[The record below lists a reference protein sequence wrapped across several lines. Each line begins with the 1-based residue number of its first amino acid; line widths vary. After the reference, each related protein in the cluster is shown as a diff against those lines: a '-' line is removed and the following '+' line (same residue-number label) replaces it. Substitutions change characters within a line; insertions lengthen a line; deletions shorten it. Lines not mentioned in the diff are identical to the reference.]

1 MNFVEKVKTLQNY
14 FKLGNFKKVIEG
26 CKLLNKKF
34 PNNSFVL
41 NLSGM
46 AYQNLLNHHEAIDFF
61 ELALKADNLN
71 IAAMNN
77 LANSLKVT
85 DQFVRADKIFQQILK
100 EDPNYINAYN
110 NYANLKIAVNDVEGA
125 IELYNQAIVL
135 AKKKKI
141 YPINFLLHLAN
152 AFQSLNREKELME
165 VIEEILKLDP
175 ENTEA
180 HKILSWTYKY
190 SKTNSESISH
200 ISIME
205 NILKKKNLNND
216 QKAKL
221 SFGLGKAY
229 DDLKDVEQAIK
240 FISSGNQLHK
250 NIFKSNIIEETNIMN
265 RMIKIFKD
273 INLNKSPNFFSKKK
287 IIFICGMPRSGTTL
301 VEQII
306 ASHKEVYGAGELS
319 FLTNVIHDNFFNGDL
334 IDKQRII
341 ENQNSEKN
349 LINEKYFEKFLLYKI
364 KKQIIT
370 DKAPLNFKWIGFIK
384 IFFPNSKIIH
394 CKRNSRDNCLSI
406 FKNYF
411 SSPKMNW
418 AYDQRDVSDYYNN
431 YNSIM
436 NFWYSKIPQFI
447 HTVEYEKIVSDKK
460 NEIKKLLK
468 FCDLEWDDNCLSHH
482 KNRKTPIRTV
492 SIAQARQPVYSSS
505 VNSGDNYKDY
515 LKEMF
520 DNLI

>member
-152 AFQSLNREKELME
+152 ALQSLNREKELME

-205 NILKKKNLNND
+205 NILKKKILNND

-306 ASHKEVYGAGELS
+306 ASHKEVYGAGELL

>member
-205 NILKKKNLNND
+205 NILKKNILNND

-250 NIFKSNIIEETNIMN
+250 NIYKSNIIEETNIMN

-273 INLNKSPNFFSKKK
+273 IDLNKSPNFFSKKK

-447 HTVEYEKIVSDKK
+447 HTAEYEKIVSDKK

>member
-46 AYQNLLNHHEAIDFF
+46 AYQNLLNHHKAIDFF
-61 ELALKADNLN
+61 ESALKADNLN

-125 IELYNQAIVL
+125 IELYKQAIVL

-152 AFQSLNREKELME
+152 ALQSLNREKELMD

-175 ENTEA
+175 ENIEA

-190 SKTNSESISH
+190 SKTNSDSMSH

-205 NILKKKNLNND
+205 NILKKKILNND
-216 QKAKL
+216 QKSKL

-273 INLNKSPNFFSKKK
+273 VNLTKSPNFFSKKK

-306 ASHKEVYGAGELS
+306 ASHKEVYGAGELL

-411 SSPKMNW
+411 SSPRMNW

>member
-205 NILKKKNLNND
+205 NILKKNILNND

-250 NIFKSNIIEETNIMN
+250 NIYKSNIIEETNIMN

-273 INLNKSPNFFSKKK
+273 IDLNKSPNFFSKKK

-301 VEQII
+301 LEQII
-306 ASHKEVYGAGELS
+306 ASHKEVYGAGELL

-447 HTVEYEKIVSDKK
+447 HTAEYEKIVSDKK

>member
-46 AYQNLLNHHEAIDFF
+46 AYQNLLNHHKAIDLF

-273 INLNKSPNFFSKKK
+273 IDLNKSPNFFSKKK

-411 SSPKMNW
+411 SSPRMNW

-447 HTVEYEKIVSDKK
+447 HTAEYEKIVSDKK

>member
-152 AFQSLNREKELME
+152 ALQSLNREKELME

-205 NILKKKNLNND
+205 NILKKNILNND

-273 INLNKSPNFFSKKK
+273 IDLNKSPNFFSKKK

-411 SSPKMNW
+411 SSPRMNW

-447 HTVEYEKIVSDKK
+447 HTAEYEKIVSDKK

>member
-205 NILKKKNLNND
+205 NILKKNILNND

-250 NIFKSNIIEETNIMN
+250 NIYKSNIIEETNIMN

-447 HTVEYEKIVSDKK
+447 HTAEYEKIVSDKK

>member
-152 AFQSLNREKELME
+152 ALQSLNREKELME

-190 SKTNSESISH
+190 SKTNSESMSH

-205 NILKKKNLNND
+205 NILKKKILNND
-216 QKAKL
+216 QKSKL

-250 NIFKSNIIEETNIMN
+250 NIYKSNIIEETNIMN

-273 INLNKSPNFFSKKK
+273 IDLNKSPNFFSKKK

-411 SSPKMNW
+411 SSPRMNW

>member
-205 NILKKKNLNND
+205 NILKKNILNND

-273 INLNKSPNFFSKKK
+273 IDLNKSPNFFSKKK

-411 SSPKMNW
+411 SSPRMNW

-447 HTVEYEKIVSDKK
+447 HTAEYEKIVSDKK

>member
-205 NILKKKNLNND
+205 NILKKNILNND

-447 HTVEYEKIVSDKK
+447 HTAEYEKIVSDKK

>member
-152 AFQSLNREKELME
+152 ALQSLNREKELME

-411 SSPKMNW
+411 SSPRMNW

-447 HTVEYEKIVSDKK
+447 HTAEYEKIVSDKK

>member
-46 AYQNLLNHHEAIDFF
+46 AYQNLLNHHKAIDFF

-77 LANSLKVT
+77 LANSLKVI

-152 AFQSLNREKELME
+152 ALQSLNREKELME

-190 SKTNSESISH
+190 SKTNSESMSH

-205 NILKKKNLNND
+205 NILKKKILNND
-216 QKAKL
+216 QKSKL

-273 INLNKSPNFFSKKK
+273 IDLNKSPNFFSKKK

-411 SSPKMNW
+411 SSPRMNW

>member
-46 AYQNLLNHHEAIDFF
+46 AYQNLLNHHKAIDFF

-447 HTVEYEKIVSDKK
+447 HTAEYEKIVSDKK

>member
-46 AYQNLLNHHEAIDFF
+46 AYQNLLNHHKAIDFF

-77 LANSLKVT
+77 LANSLKVI

-152 AFQSLNREKELME
+152 ALQSLSREKELME

-190 SKTNSESISH
+190 SKTNSESMSH

-205 NILKKKNLNND
+205 NILKKKTLNND
-216 QKAKL
+216 QKSKL

-306 ASHKEVYGAGELS
+306 ASHKEVYGAGELL

-411 SSPKMNW
+411 SSPRMNW

-468 FCDLEWDDNCLSHH
+468 FCDLEWDDNCLNHH
-482 KNRKTPIRTV
+482 KNTKTPIRTV

>member
-46 AYQNLLNHHEAIDFF
+46 AYQNLLNHHKAIDFF

-77 LANSLKVT
+77 LANSLKVI

-152 AFQSLNREKELME
+152 ALQSLNREKELME

-190 SKTNSESISH
+190 SKTNSESMSH

-205 NILKKKNLNND
+205 NILKKKILNND
-216 QKAKL
+216 QKSKL

-250 NIFKSNIIEETNIMN
+250 NIFKSNITEETNIMN

-273 INLNKSPNFFSKKK
+273 INLNKSLNFFSKKK
-287 IIFICGMPRSGTTL
+287 IIFVCGMQRSGTTL

-306 ASHKEVYGAGELS
+306 ASHKEVYGAGELL

-411 SSPKMNW
+411 SSPRMNW

-468 FCDLEWDDNCLSHH
+468 FCDLEWDDSCLNHH
-482 KNRKTPIRTV
+482 KNTKTPIRTV

-505 VNSGDNYKDY
+505 VHSGDNYKDY

>member
-205 NILKKKNLNND
+205 NILKKKILNND
-216 QKAKL
+216 QKSKL

-447 HTVEYEKIVSDKK
+447 HTAEYEKIVSDKK

>member
-46 AYQNLLNHHEAIDFF
+46 AYQNLLNHHKAIDFF

-77 LANSLKVT
+77 LANSLKDT

-152 AFQSLNREKELME
+152 ALQSLNREKELTE

-175 ENTEA
+175 ENIEA

-190 SKTNSESISH
+190 SKTNSDSMSH

-205 NILKKKNLNND
+205 NILEKKILNND

-265 RMIKIFKD
+265 KMIKIFKD
-273 INLNKSPNFFSKKK
+273 INLNKSLNFFSKKK
-287 IIFICGMPRSGTTL
+287 IIFVCGMPRSGTTL

-306 ASHKEVYGAGELS
+306 ASHKEVYGAGELL

-411 SSPKMNW
+411 SSPRMNW
-418 AYDQRDVSDYYNN
+418 AYDQRDVSNYYNN

-447 HTVEYEKIVSDKK
+447 HTVEYEKIVSEKK

-482 KNRKTPIRTV
+482 KNTKTPIRTV

>member
-46 AYQNLLNHHEAIDFF
+46 AYQNLLNHDKAIDFF

-152 AFQSLNREKELME
+152 ALQSLNREKELME

-190 SKTNSESISH
+190 SKTNSESMSH

-205 NILKKKNLNND
+205 NILKKKILNND
-216 QKAKL
+216 QKSKL

-273 INLNKSPNFFSKKK
+273 INLTKSPNFFSKKK

-306 ASHKEVYGAGELS
+306 ASHKEVYGAGELL

-447 HTVEYEKIVSDKK
+447 HTAEYEKIVSDKK

>member
-216 QKAKL
+216 QKSKL

-411 SSPKMNW
+411 SSPRMNW

-447 HTVEYEKIVSDKK
+447 HTAEYEKIVSDKK

>member
-46 AYQNLLNHHEAIDFF
+46 AYQNLLNHHKAIDFF

-205 NILKKKNLNND
+205 NILKKKILNND

-447 HTVEYEKIVSDKK
+447 HTAEYEKIVSDKK

>member
-46 AYQNLLNHHEAIDFF
+46 AYQNLLNHHKAIDFF

-125 IELYNQAIVL
+125 IELYNHAIVL

-152 AFQSLNREKELME
+152 ALQSLNREKELTE

-175 ENTEA
+175 ENIEA

-190 SKTNSESISH
+190 SKTNSESMSH

-205 NILKKKNLNND
+205 NILKKKFLNND
-216 QKAKL
+216 QKSKL

-229 DDLKDVEQAIK
+229 DDLKDVKQAIK

-306 ASHKEVYGAGELS
+306 ASHKEVYGAGELL

-411 SSPKMNW
+411 SSPRMNW

-447 HTVEYEKIVSDKK
+447 HTAEYEKIVSDKK

-468 FCDLEWDDNCLSHH
+468 FCDLEWDDNCLNHH

>member
-1 MNFVEKVKTLQNY
+1 MNFVDKVKILQNH
-14 FKLGNFKKVIEG
+14 FNAGNFKDVIEG
-26 CKLLNKKF
+26 CKILNKKF
-34 PNNSFVL
+34 PNNSFIL

-46 AYQNLLNHHEAIDFF
+46 AYHRLLNPYKAIEFF
-61 ELALKADNLN
+61 ELALKVDNRN

-77 LANSLKVT
+77 LANSLKDT
-85 DQFVRADKIFQQILK
+85 QQYLKADQIFKKIIK
-100 EDPNYINAYN
+100 DNPNYINALN
-110 NYANLKIAVNDVEGA
+110 NYANLKSGVNDVEGA
-125 IELYNQAIVL
+125 IQIYNQALVVAKEKKINSITILINL
-135 AKKKKI
+135 ANSYLSLNKKKESMETIHEIFKI
-141 YPINFLLHLAN
+141 DSNNVSAN
-152 AFQSLNREKELME
+152 
-165 VIEEILKLDP
+165 
-175 ENTEA
+175 
-180 HKILSWTYKY
+180 KILSGIYKY
-190 SKTNSESISH
+190 SEKNDESIAH
-200 ISIME
+200 LAKME
-205 NILKKKNLNND
+205 DILKKNDLNNS
-216 QKAKL
+216 QKEL
-221 SFGLGKAY
+221 ISFAIGKAY
-229 DDLKDVEQAIK
+229 DDLKNPKTAVK
-240 FISSGNQLHK
+240 FYSLGNKLHLK
-250 NIFKSNIIEETNIMN
+250 TSKSNIAEEVNVIN
-265 RMIKIFKD
+265 NVKKIFD
-273 INLNKSPNFFSKKK
+273 NFDLNASHKIYSKKK

-306 ASHKEVYGAGELS
+306 SSHKKVYGAGELS
-319 FLTNVIHDNFFNGDL
+319 FLTNIAYQNFL
-334 IDKQRII
+334 ITDKFDKQKII
-341 ENQNSEKN
+341 EYKNYSKN
-349 LINEKYFEKFLLYKI
+349 LSNDEYFDKFSLHDI
-364 KKQIIT
+364 DEQIIT
-370 DKAPLNFKWIGFIK
+370 DKALFNFNWIGLIK

-411 SSPKMNW
+411 SSPRMNW
-418 AYDQRDVSDYYNN
+418 AYDQRDVSNYYNN

-482 KNRKTPIRTV
+482 KNTKTPIRTV

>member
-46 AYQNLLNHHEAIDFF
+46 AYQNLLNHHKAIDFF

-152 AFQSLNREKELME
+152 ALQSLNREKELME

-175 ENTEA
+175 ENIEA

-190 SKTNSESISH
+190 SKTNSDSMSH

-205 NILKKKNLNND
+205 NILKKKILNND

-411 SSPKMNW
+411 SSPRMNW

-447 HTVEYEKIVSDKK
+447 HTAEYEKIVSDKK

>member
-1 MNFVEKVKTLQNY
+1 
-14 FKLGNFKKVIEG
+14 
-26 CKLLNKKF
+26 
-34 PNNSFVL
+34 
-41 NLSGM
+41 
-46 AYQNLLNHHEAIDFF
+46 
-61 ELALKADNLN
+61 
-71 IAAMNN
+71 
-77 LANSLKVT
+77 
-85 DQFVRADKIFQQILK
+85 
-100 EDPNYINAYN
+100 
-110 NYANLKIAVNDVEGA
+110 
-125 IELYNQAIVL
+125 
-135 AKKKKI
+135 
-141 YPINFLLHLAN
+141 
-152 AFQSLNREKELME
+152 
-165 VIEEILKLDP
+165 
-175 ENTEA
+175 
-180 HKILSWTYKY
+180 
-190 SKTNSESISH
+190 
-200 ISIME
+200 
-205 NILKKKNLNND
+205 
-216 QKAKL
+216 
-221 SFGLGKAY
+221 
-229 DDLKDVEQAIK
+229 
-240 FISSGNQLHK
+240 
-250 NIFKSNIIEETNIMN
+250 MN

-447 HTVEYEKIVSDKK
+447 HTAEYEKIVSDKK